1 MRRARRYR
9 ELEPFSDERI
19 LFDAGKAFRHGDIE
33 DILSELA
40 KTAGHAVGGGG
51 LIGFAQSVLSAASGG
66 AKFSK
71 EDVKRVYFVSIIY
84 HFTCF
89 FLVFTRYTTGKLAQ
103 RLFTSTQWVLIM
115 VSMFASDLHP

>member
-1 MRRARRYR
+1 M
-9 ELEPFSDERI
+9 SI
-19 LFDAGKAFRHGDIE
+19 GKAVRHGDIE
-33 DILSELA
+33 GILSELA

-71 EDVKRVYFVSIIY
+71 EDVKRVYFVSLLY
-84 HFTCF
+84 HFACF
-89 FLVFTRYTTGKLAQ
+89 FVFTRYTTGKLAQ